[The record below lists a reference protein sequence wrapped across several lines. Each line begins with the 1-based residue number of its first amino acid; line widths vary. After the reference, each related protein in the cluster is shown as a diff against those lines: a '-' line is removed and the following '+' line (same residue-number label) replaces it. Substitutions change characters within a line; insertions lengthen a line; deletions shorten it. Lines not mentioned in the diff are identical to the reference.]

1 MCLLYILTILRYV
14 KKKKKLLELNLP
26 KEIKT
31 EKNVKINDVDLI
43 ANEFNDF
50 FLSVG

>member
-1 MCLLYILTILRYV
+1 MFTLYTNYIAV
-14 KKKKKLLELNLP
+14 CEEKKKLLELNLP